1 MLKYNIYQNMLK
13 TKYRYYCIKYMST
26 LTICLSESRILEI
39 VELGSSYSCGCSNG
53 LPVFLINQAAKDV
66 NK

>member
-1 MLKYNIYQNMLK
+1 MFKSNIYQNIFK
-13 TKYRYYCIKYMST
+13 TKDRHYCIKYT
-26 LTICLSESRILEI
+26 LTSCLSESRILEI